1 MKKRVGLKIY
11 GRVQGVFF
19 RDSTRRK
26 AKELNLTGWVENE
39 PDGTVQIVAEGEEKD
54 LKELIEWCRH
64 GGPASPNASQGG
76 SEFARVDKMDVEWL
90 EPSGQF
96 NDFMVK

>member
-1 MKKRVGLKIY
+1 MKKRAVLKIY

-19 RDSTRRK
+19 RDSSQRK
-26 AKELNLTGWVENE
+26 AKELNLSGWVENVL
-39 PDGTVQIVAEGEEKD
+39 DGTVQIVAEGEEKD
-54 LKELIEWCRH
+54 FKELIEWCRH
-64 GGPASPNASQGG
+64 GGT
-76 SEFARVDKMDVEWL
+76 EYARVDKVDIEWL

>member
-1 MKKRVGLKIY
+1 MKKRTGLKIY

-19 RDSTRRK
+19 RDSSQRK
-26 AKELNLTGWVENE
+26 AKELNLSGWVENV

-64 GGPASPNASQGG
+64 GGTKYAK
-76 SEFARVDKMDVEWL
+76 VDNVDIEWL

-96 NDFMVK
+96 NDFIVKLFSV

>member
-1 MKKRVGLKIY
+1 MKIF

-19 RDSTRRK
+19 RDFVQRK
-26 AKELNLTGWVENE
+26 AKELNLSGWVENE

-54 LKELIEWCRH
+54 LKELIEWCRA
-64 GGPASPNASQGG
+64 GGT
-76 SEFARVDKMDVEWL
+76 EYARVDKVNIEWM

-96 NDFMVK
+96 NNFIAK